1 MASRNRTRHNLI
13 IQKKRILCP
22 TKTISPMPHSLLP
35 DPSNLHS
42 PSARYYNSAL
52 SIWLSVDPMADKYP
66 STSPYTYCANN
77 PVRLV
82 DPNGEDIWIFDNGA
96 FYKYINGKLYTQDGE
111 EFKSAKGTFAHK
123 VQNALNKLST
133 TTIGG
138 EMIERLSTCE
148 DEYYIQKSGKS
159 NFIADEC
166 SYHKENGEIVSG
178 GIINWNPRGAL
189 LPTNGFFSRTRS
201 PITDLGHELS
211 HAFDHKNKIEYGG
224 PIRGL
229 SQQDWAA
236 VYREN
241 CMRRELGK
249 PLRTHY
255 GSVIDQYQ
263 CFLNGAGPKTV
274 SQGNLVLPKEV
285 EINMNWYKR

>member
-1 MASRNRTRHNLI
+1 
-13 IQKKRILCP
+13 
-22 TKTISPMPHSLLP
+22 MPHTLSIFRFQFSP
-35 DPSNLHS
+35 PSERH
-42 PSARYYNSAL
+42 YNSDL

-77 PVRLV
+77 PVKLV

-178 GIINWNPRGAL
+178 GIITWNPRGAL

-211 HAFDHKNKIEYGG
+211 HAFDHKNKIEYGDS
-224 PIRGL
+224 IDGL
-229 SQQDWAA
+229 AQQDWAA

-263 CFLNGAGPKTV
+263 CFLNGDGPKTV